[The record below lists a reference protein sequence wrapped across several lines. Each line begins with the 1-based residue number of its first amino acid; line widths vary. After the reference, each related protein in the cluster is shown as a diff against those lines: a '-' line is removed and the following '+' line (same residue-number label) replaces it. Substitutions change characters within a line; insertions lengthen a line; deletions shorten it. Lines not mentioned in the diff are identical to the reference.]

1 MSAINHASAMAQE
14 EPNGI
19 YLFDLTDSKRKP
31 LNIGKQWIISFPEPK
46 ELFLIPARQI
56 SRTVFLSIEHIQ
68 CPEAWAADC
77 RNLFS
82 VQLATQSFNL
92 GKGQKQE
99 ITLTSSQ
106 TYFQLFL
113 NTLAITDCK
122 EKQTNPST
130 LYPLSFS
137 VVLSD
142 VQENEIDRVEELIYV
157 QFNEVHTV
165 PRVTIGLDKPEIVY
179 SSSLAEAPHTIGTL
193 RIADESLF
201 DYFPFICCDV
211 VVKAYDDGEKMA
223 EECLFLNNNPE
234 RNNHPN
240 RLDNLFLSRKEAI
253 NWDIMA
259 DFSKIGNP
267 HQKDTKNIKITVSV
281 QYHHRGDESN
291 KSQLPLKCAEF
302 VLRRDPQKAEL
313 VIQVQDGQTEIWH
326 ELENGGSIKLST
338 FSFLPGGHLVS
349 SNELLFSNLAKNG
362 LPGAGVYIR
371 KFEWSVKLSPQC
383 TQVMYNEINNGEN
396 TIFDLKGDDLNRLS
410 DELCLKSNGDSLAL
424 QFGFR
429 GDEIKYAF
437 YQLKNGKKVYAFEV
451 IYRISF
457 EYYLS
462 DDGCVPLSDDKG
474 VHLSKGPDAN
484 FREFVAVFTLPIYQQ
499 PYQDWLGIDFGT
511 SAIVCQYGQRLLDLH
526 RIKNHLF
533 DGYEGDEYEKG
544 TPFLSSNLVFRERV
558 RLKQPISQLLT
569 EHEADSY
576 PDYKELAVCLS
587 PPSSVEDQNIRS
599 ILPYLKLMA
608 GYQRLPHVERYQ
620 HIVYLHYNKEKEL
633 VKERVFEIREGQ
645 KVYSSLSHVN
655 KIFEEVYKE
664 LFVYYIKEAIRGEQ
678 AQNINQIVLTV
689 PNTYTPLHLKKLQ
702 ACIETSFAQLYI
714 RNIKFVS
721 ESDAV
726 ACFYQNNWAHINE
739 MIERDVADSPLR
751 NNENILVYDMGAG
764 TLDVTLLT
772 KTEEDGKKEIRV
784 LRKIGIAKAGN
795 YLDYILAKLLAKHIP
810 QFEAYVQ
817 IDLDM
822 DALVEARKLKE
833 FVKNKLKPVLG
844 IEETITIPRN
854 TVATLQKDVVLSVN
868 KLLEDADFQRYIF
881 DCTEGFFGNFF
892 TPLCGDTPIRIDTV
906 LVSGR
911 SSKLKFIQEGLQKAV
926 SKYASN
932 DSWKLVDMSALT
944 REGQYDKSKTVVV
957 EGALAYAGN
966 YGSPDSPIKFISS
979 NIVAN
984 YGIKYRGDD
993 GRVRYKELLT
1003 PFHQPVA
1010 THEKNGLIINEYQT
1024 SLIHLDLSTEIQLIQ
1039 TFSADTER
1047 DLKKGNLEYITE
1059 MCSYTIPNPR
1069 HVGVRL
1075 IVDQDNIM
1083 TLRINGAPREGIVPS
1098 MIDLESESNQISLW
1112 PTAKFIE
1119 NYE

>member
-1 MSAINHASAMAQE
+1 MAE
-14 EPNGI
+14 IKHTSEMAPEKSNGI

-31 LNIGKQWIISFPEPK
+31 LNIGKQWIISFSQPK

-56 SRTVFLSIEHIQ
+56 GKTVFLSIEHIQ
-68 CPEAWAADC
+68 CPEEWVVERED
-77 RNLFS
+77 LFS
-82 VQLATQSFNL
+82 VQIADQSFNL
-92 GKGQKQE
+92 GKGNKE
-99 ITLTSSQ
+99 KITLTSSQ

-130 LYPLSFS
+130 LYLLSFS

-165 PRVTIGLDKPEIVY
+165 PQVTIGLNKQEIIY
-179 SSSLAEAPHTIGTL
+179 SSSLAETPQKIGTL
-193 RIADESLF
+193 KIANESLF
-201 DYFPFICCDV
+201 DYFPVVCCDV
-211 VVKAYDDGEKMA
+211 VVKAYDEGEKMA
-223 EECLFLNNNPE
+223 EECLFVNNNPE

-240 RLDNLFLSRKEAI
+240 RLNDLSLRRQKAVE
-253 NWDIMA
+253 WDIMA

-267 HQKDTKNIKITVSV
+267 HRKDTKNIKISVSV
-281 QYHHRGDESN
+281 QYHHQGDEPN

-313 VIQVQDGQTEIWH
+313 VIQIQDGLTETWQ
-326 ELENGGSIKLST
+326 ELENKGSIELSA

-349 SNELLFSNLAKNG
+349 CNELLFSNLAKNG
-362 LPGAGVYIR
+362 LPEAGVNIR
-371 KFEWSVKLSPQC
+371 NFTWSVNLSPQNA
-383 TQVMYNEINNGEN
+383 QVIYNEIPNGEH
-396 TIFDLKGDDLNRLS
+396 TVFGLKGADLNRLS
-410 DELCLKSNGDSLAL
+410 DELCLKSNGDHLSL

-429 GDEIKYAF
+429 GDELKYAF
-437 YQLKNGKKVYAFEV
+437 YIDNGKKIYALEV

-462 DDGCVPLSDDKG
+462 DDGNIRASENSD
-474 VHLSKGPDAN
+474 ATYE
-484 FREFVAVFTLPIYQQ
+484 EFEATFTLPIYQQ

-511 SAIVCQYGQRLLDLH
+511 SAIVCQYGRRLLDLH
-526 RIKNHLF
+526 SIKNQLF
-533 DGYEGDEYEKG
+533 DSDEGDEYEEG
-544 TPFLSSNLVFRERV
+544 TPFLSSNLIFRERV
-558 RLKQPISQLLT
+558 RLNNRPISQLLT
-569 EHEADSY
+569 EHEGNSH

-587 PPSSVEDQNIRS
+587 PSSSMEDRNIRG

-620 HIVYLHYNKEKEL
+620 HIVYQHYNPQQEL
-633 VKERVFEIREGQ
+633 VEERVFEMREGQ
-645 KVYSSLSHVN
+645 KVYSPLSQVN

-664 LFVYYIKEAIRGEQ
+664 LFVYYIKEAIRDKGD
-678 AQNINQIVLTV
+678 QNINQVVLTV

-702 ACIETSFAQLYI
+702 ACIETSFAELYI

-726 ACFYQNNWAHINE
+726 ACFYQNNWAYINE

-764 TLDVTLLT
+764 TLDVTLLA

-795 YLDYILAKLLAKHIP
+795 YLDYILAKLLAKRIP
-810 QFEAYVQ
+810 EFEPYAQ

-844 IEETITIPRN
+844 IEKTITIPRN
-854 TVATLQKDVVLSVN
+854 TVATLQSDKVLKVN
-868 KLLEDADFQRYIF
+868 ELLEEADFQHYIF
-881 DCTEGFFGNFF
+881 DCTEGFFDNFF
-892 TPLCGDTPIRIDTV
+892 APLCNDAPMRIDTV

-911 SSKLKFIQEGLQKAV
+911 SSKLKFIQEGLRKAV

-944 REGQYDKSKTVVV
+944 KVGQYDKSKTVVV
-957 EGALAYAGN
+957 EGALAYASN
-966 YGSPDSPIKFISS
+966 YSSPDSPIKFISS
-979 NIVAN
+979 NIMAN

-1039 TFSADTER
+1039 TFSADTEG
-1047 DLKKGNLEYITE
+1047 DLVKGNLGYITE

-1075 IVDQDNIM
+1075 IVDQNNIM